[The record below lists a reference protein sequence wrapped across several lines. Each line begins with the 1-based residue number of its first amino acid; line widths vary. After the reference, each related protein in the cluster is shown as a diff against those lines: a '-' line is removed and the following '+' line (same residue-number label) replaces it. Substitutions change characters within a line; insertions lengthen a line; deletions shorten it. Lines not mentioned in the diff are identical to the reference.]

1 MLYGGYPQKSIALW
15 IPFPPAFTGT
25 LYYSILIFSCIYIQ
39 PLPLNLALSISIY
52 AHIKIKQALRHPRHI
67 LHPLSFPFMSQ

>member
-39 PLPLNLALSISIY
+39 PLPLNLALSIRKRKVLNIENVGVPIV
-52 AHIKIKQALRHPRHI
+52 AQ
-67 LHPLSFPFMSQ
+67 